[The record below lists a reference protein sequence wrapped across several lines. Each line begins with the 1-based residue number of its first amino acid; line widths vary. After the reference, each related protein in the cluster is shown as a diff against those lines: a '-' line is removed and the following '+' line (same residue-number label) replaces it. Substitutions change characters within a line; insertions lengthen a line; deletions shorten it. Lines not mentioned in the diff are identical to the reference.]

1 MSSKLTWLWAALRNA
16 FRNPTPKQKE
26 SYGRFCHTLAAA
38 ALIGGVTVALTEG
51 HLTYSLVLRMAIA
64 FAWALI
70 LFTAGALLLEER

>member
-1 MSSKLTWLWAALRNA
+1 MGRASERPS
-16 FRNPTPKQKE
+16 E
-26 SYGRFCHTLAAA
+26 SDAQAKRVVRRFCHTLAAA